1 MKVRIISLS
10 ICYFF
15 ITKRKPKGDLNMGE
29 ILLIVGLAL
38 YVPMSMVFVF
48 CR

>member
-1 MKVRIISLS
+1 MKVRIIALPKD
-10 ICYFF
+10 YF
-15 ITKRKPKGDLNMGE
+15 IVTKRKPKGDFDMGE